1 MKQCSYEEKAKGA
14 NGICY
19 ITHNLALLSETEEA
33 PLTMITLL
41 SLLTLL
47 TLPPA
52 STDFTALYPL
62 AVTITRASAVLKE
75 S

>member
-52 STDFTALYPL
+52 STDFTAFRVQG
-62 AVTITRASAVLKE
+62 AI
-75 S
+75 

>member
-41 SLLTLL
+41 SLLTL
-47 TLPPA
+47 
-52 STDFTALYPL
+52 
-62 AVTITRASAVLKE
+62 
-75 S
+75 